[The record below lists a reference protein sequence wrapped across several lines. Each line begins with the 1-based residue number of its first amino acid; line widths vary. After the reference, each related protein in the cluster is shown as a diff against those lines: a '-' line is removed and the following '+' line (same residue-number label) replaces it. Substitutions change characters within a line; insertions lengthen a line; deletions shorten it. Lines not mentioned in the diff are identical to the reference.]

1 MSTESS
7 ESTVYLLEQI
17 RGGDQY
23 ALERLLSRYRPLLSR
38 WARGRLPHGAR
49 DLSDT
54 DDLVQDTIISTLRH
68 LDHLE
73 IRGEGALQAYLRR
86 AVLNR
91 IRDELRRHSR
101 RGPAETLDDERFL
114 CASDS
119 PLDQVIGQEALMR
132 YEAGLAQLS
141 TGERQ
146 AVIARIEMGQTYAEI
161 AAALGRPSAEAAR
174 MAVNRA
180 LARLA
185 QLMVP

>member
-17 RGGDQY
+17 RSGDQS
-23 ALERLLSRYRPLLSR
+23 ALERLLGRYRPLLSR

-101 RGPAETLDDERFL
+101 RGPAETL
-114 CASDS
+114 
-119 PLDQVIGQEALMR
+119 G
-132 YEAGLAQLS
+132 
-141 TGERQ
+141 
-146 AVIARIEMGQTYAEI
+146 
-161 AAALGRPSAEAAR
+161 
-174 MAVNRA
+174 
-180 LARLA
+180 
-185 QLMVP
+185 